1 MILACLKVGP
11 NLVVYHEFLR
21 CTIVW
26 KHPVLGENLII
37 GFGCIIISSHIQQY
51 IPFETLI
58 SPYKYVYIYIDPIL
72 MVVFIDPWINK
83 NAFSSQVRMIFESA
97 LELMSCTQVILS
109 VAYRYLVGGERL
121 PGCHECVIFFPW
133 KYIGNVGF
141 YVGQTQLTKSIIFQ
155 RGGRGG
161 PGPPT
166 RDLLMF
172 CPIENGNGH
181 LDRKSDSPIFFVQ
194 WW

>member
-58 SPYKYVYIYIDPIL
+58 SPYKYVYIYRPNFDGC
-72 MVVFIDPWINK
+72 F
-83 NAFSSQVRMIFESA
+83 
-97 LELMSCTQVILS
+97 
-109 VAYRYLVGGERL
+109 YR
-121 PGCHECVIFFPW
+121 PMDQQKCV
-133 KYIGNVGF
+133 
-141 YVGQTQLTKSIIFQ
+141 
-155 RGGRGG
+155 
-161 PGPPT
+161 
-166 RDLLMF
+166 
-172 CPIENGNGH
+172 
-181 LDRKSDSPIFFVQ
+181 
-194 WW
+194 